1 MNAPSSLAKKTV
13 SSEEWISAAICW
25 FGKTRLQQPS
35 LLFAQTEFDEQLA
48 LHFSWP
54 IQSFAE
60 EFSKTGLDAI
70 DLPFCLLKA
79 FNGLSLEKQD
89 IFILLLCAE
98 IESNYWLNLAIQ
110 ELQGPQE
117 NTYPKAHLICELV
130 AALFSIKLT
139 PADILHHYCVEQ
151 ELLLVQTSGPVALA
165 SLQINKNIWFELIDI
180 NKHQR
185 WIHPVQ
191 VDSVANQAVSHINC
205 HSNFINKHKLA
216 LDYFALEFRL
226 KKLSH
231 LQLYAPM
238 TQALSFARA
247 LADQLDLTPIIIDQ
261 QLSSQ
266 PKKIFWLARAFDWLP
281 IILLDIQ
288 AHNQAHNQANDHN
301 SIQRLNILSVAISRH
316 RKSRNT
322 IQQNSIG
329 DHDNSVNL
337 AEYSIPG
344 EDYAERFSAWSEW
357 VDAELAD
364 QLAKRWLMNSDSV
377 SVIMKQVEMSRKTSA
392 DDLLENNIIQA
403 RLDLA
408 PESLQDLAFHLP
420 AKVHHKAIVFPP
432 LIDDELNRLMQRC
445 RSREDIFTGLGYSLA
460 THQQTGVKALFSGVS
475 GTGKT
480 LAASYIAS
488 QLGIP
493 IYRMDLGS
501 ILNKYIGETE
511 KSITRVMDEACN
523 QDFIILIDE
532 ADALFGK
539 RTDAETSG
547 ERFANMLT
555 NYLLSRIEQY
565 SGIVLMTTNGISRID
580 TAFMRRLD
588 MIIEFNSPELEER
601 ARIWQ
606 SHLGNRSPG
615 EHYCRQLASLC
626 DLTGG
631 YIRNAVLAAAAD
643 LPYVKDSTLPYGLLL
658 RTLANEYR
666 KSGKPIPPK
675 LATQITATVR

>member
-1 MNAPSSLAKKTV
+1 MNAQWPLANKTI
-13 SSEEWISAAICW
+13 SSEFWISAAICW
-25 FGKTRLQQPS
+25 FGKTRLQQAS
-35 LLFAQTEFDEQLA
+35 ALFSQSELDEQLA
-48 LHFSWP
+48 HHFAWP
-54 IQSFAE
+54 IQSFAG
-60 EFSKTGLDAI
+60 EFSKAGLDAV
-70 DLPFCLLKA
+70 DLPLHINKA
-79 FNGLSLEKQD
+79 LNGLSLAKQD
-89 IFILLLCAE
+89 LFILLLCAE
-98 IESNYWLNLAIQ
+98 VENSYWLNLAIQ

-117 NTYPKAHLICELV
+117 NTYPKVHLICELV
-130 AALFSIKLT
+130 SALFSVRMT
-139 PADILHHYCVEQ
+139 PTDIARHYCVEQ
-151 ELLLVQTSGPVALA
+151 ELLLVQTSGPIALT
-165 SLQINKNIWFELIDI
+165 SMQINKDIWYSLIDKDNQQLI
-180 NKHQR
+180 KSVQLESVWQQTVSLVNCRPNRESTSQLIDKHQK
-185 WIHPVQ
+185 
-191 VDSVANQAVSHINC
+191 S
-205 HSNFINKHKLA
+205 

-226 KKLSH
+226 KKISQLN
-231 LQLYAPM
+231 LYAPV
-238 TQALSFARA
+238 TQALTFAQA
-247 LADQLDLTPIIIDQ
+247 LADKLDLIPVIPDK
-261 QLSSQ
+261 QLLSQ
-266 PKKIFWLARAFDWLP
+266 SKKLFWLTRAFDWLP
-281 IILLDIQ
+281 IILLDNQELDAAIQ
-288 AHNQAHNQANDHN
+288 ELGTP
-301 SIQRLNILSVAISRH
+301 SIRISQH
-316 RKSRNT
+316 KKSQLA
-322 IQQNSIG
+322 IQQNSVI
-329 DHDNSVNL
+329 DKNNSLTL
-337 AEYSIPG
+337 AEYRLPG
-344 EDYAERFSAWSEW
+344 EGYAERFLVWSEW
-357 VDAELAD
+357 LDTELAGE
-364 QLAKRWLMNSDSV
+364 LAKRWLMSSAAI
-377 SVIMKQVEMSRKTSA
+377 STIMNQVEISRRTSMEES
-392 DDLLENNIIQA
+392 LEKQITQA

-408 PESLQDLAFHLP
+408 PETLIDLAFHLP
-420 AKVHHKAIVFPP
+420 EKIHHKAVVFPT
-432 LIDDELNRLMQRC
+432 LIDEELNRLLQRC
-445 RSREDIFTGLGYSLA
+445 RNREDVFNGLGYSLGSGQ
-460 THQQTGVKALFSGVS
+460 HKGVKALFSGES

-511 KSITRVMDEACN
+511 KNITRVMDEACN
-523 QDFIILIDE
+523 QDFILLIDE

-580 TAFMRRLD
+580 SAFMRRLD

-643 LPYVKDSTLPYGLLL
+643 LPYAKDSTLPYGLLL

-675 LATQITATVR
+675 LTAQITATVR